1 MNPINSMNQENIP
14 MSDLEAID
22 KRRSRRKYTG
32 KPLSQK
38 IIDELTAEITK
49 FNHDSGLS
57 MFFLE
62 DGSRAFEGIRKSYG
76 LLKGVR
82 SLIVLKGDTSDVHMK
97 EKCGYYGER
106 LVLDA
111 TKLGLGTCWVAGSYD
126 KKDPAFKCEA
136 GQEVVSVIAI
146 GQVEANNS
154 AGENFIYKLTHRK
167 SKPISDFYSLHHFDG
182 PAPDWFM
189 KGIEAVAK
197 APSAA
202 NSQPVHLV
210 YDKATDKITAH
221 VSGKRATDLID
232 LGIAKLHF
240 EIATESATESATGG
254 TFSLGNGGA
263 FFMVK

>member
-1 MNPINSMNQENIP
+1 MKEMKT

-22 KRRSRRKYTG
+22 KRRSRRRYTG
-32 KPLSQK
+32 KPISEK
-38 IIDELTAEITK
+38 IIDEFAAEITK

-62 DGSRAFEGIRKSYG
+62 NGSRAFEGIRKSYG

-82 SLIVLKGDTSDVHMK
+82 SLIVLKGDSNDVHMK

-146 GQVEANNS
+146 GLVEPNNS
-154 AGENFIYKLTHRK
+154 AGENFINKLTHRK
-167 SKPISDFYSLHHFDG
+167 SKPLSDFFSLHHFDA
-182 PAPDWFM
+182 PAPEWFM

-202 NSQPVHLV
+202 NSQPVYLV
-210 YDKATDKITAH
+210 FDKATDTITAH

-240 EIATESATESATGG
+240 EIATGG

-263 FFMVK
+263 FFMVE